1 VNRTKILAA
10 AIVSASLVV
19 AACSGGSDD
28 DAVATSTG
36 SSVPSSTSSTTSTV
50 DLTTTTSSTSTLPA
64 VTTTTIPDRL
74 RMPLTGQP
82 LASISEIPNR
92 PALAVKIPVNGTPHA
107 ALNEADIV
115 FELVIND
122 GFTRLAAVFHSLAA
136 EVVGPIRS
144 GRSQDVNLL
153 AAFNE
158 PLFAWSGGNPG
169 VTRVVRNS
177 DLNDLSAVFS
187 SGYYRRSGRSGPNDL
202 YSSTDAL
209 WAQTPEDFNVPPVVF
224 PYLRNGDDLS
234 GDPSETI
241 EITLDNYDIR
251 WEYDADSGRYFRWH
265 NGNQHDTEAQGQ
277 VWADNLVVML
287 TDYSRSPIDGN
298 PEAQTLGSN
307 PVYVFSGGTVR
318 SGVWLR
324 FLPEDGFSFYD
335 NIDDLNPIGL
345 QPGRTWAELPRNRD
359 DVLAWS

>member
-1 VNRTKILAA
+1 VTRTKTSAILLVAA
-10 AIVSASLVV
+10 GLIG
-19 AACSGGSDD
+19 AACSGGSDG
-28 DAVATSTG
+28 AVTVTTQSSLLTS
-36 SSVPSSTSSTTSTV
+36 SSTTSSTTV
-50 DLTTTTSSTSTLPA
+50 LTTTTTVPTSTIPV

-92 PALAVKIPVNGTPHA
+92 PALAVKIPVNGRPHA

-115 FELVIND
+115 FEQIIND
-122 GFTRLAAVFHSLAA
+122 NFTRFAAVFHSTDA

-153 AAFNE
+153 EAFDE

-169 VTRVVRNS
+169 VTQLIRNS
-177 DLNDLSAVFS
+177 ALNDLSAVFT
-187 SGYYRRSGRSGPNDL
+187 SGYYRRSGRSNPNDL

-224 PYLRNGDDLS
+224 PYLRNGEALT
-234 GDPSETI
+234 GDPAENI
-241 EITLDNYDIR
+241 EVTLDDIDVR
-251 WEYDADSGRYFRWH
+251 WEYDDDSGRYFRWQ
-265 NGNQHDTEAQGQ
+265 NGSQHDTEAHGQ
-277 VWADNLVVML
+277 VWADNLVVMF
-287 TDYSRSPIDGN
+287 TNYSSSSIDGN

-307 PVYVFSGGTVR
+307 PVFVFSGGTVR
-318 SGVWLR
+318 TGVWLR
-324 FLPEDGFSFYD
+324 FLPEDGFAFFD

-345 QPGRTWAELPRNRD
+345 VPGRTWAELPRNRD
-359 DVLAWS
+359 DVLVWS